1 MFVAGGGPTRLGAS
15 AAGCQTCAWC
25 PSVAPGCQTCA
36 WCPSVATGCQ
46 ACARAHDPHPPRR
59 VRTRR
64 MPAGQTWASVS
75 PPGFQWGAWCPG
87 VATGCQ
93 ACASAHDPHPAQRV
107 CTRRISVG
115 QTCASVSALGCPR
128 CAWCPGVHLGARRA
142 PERTIRTQ
150 RGATAP
156 ATARL
161 HPARRVCTQRMPC
174 QPAPGG
180 LGDET
185 PACIGFAWVRPG
197 LGPPPSP
204 APAWASEEACA
215 ASPTVGS
222 DPTGGPARDRL
233 AWRPCRAT
241 GGRRGPST
249 RPSERATTG

>member
-1 MFVAGGGPTRLGAS
+1 MGAS

-46 ACARAHDPHPPRR
+46 ACARAHDPLPPRR
-59 VRTRR
+59 PH
-64 MPAGQTWASVS
+64 PADACGPDVGQRQPAWV
-75 PPGFQWGAWCPG
+75 PVGRLVPGRCNWVPG
-87 VATGCQ
+87 VCLGARSAPSPARLHPADFCGPDVRQRQRAWVPEVRMVPGRASGCQ
-93 ACASAHDPHPAQRV
+93 TCARAHDPHPTRRD
-107 CTRRISVG
+107 CTRHG
-115 QTCASVSALGCPR
+115 ASAPSA
-128 CAWCPGVHLGARRA
+128 ARLH
-142 PERTIRTQ
+142 Q
-150 RGATAP
+150 RGAS
-156 ATARL
+156 ARSGC
-161 HPARRVCTQRMPC
+161 RVSP
-174 QPAPGG
+174 PPGG